1 MKYFESLDEINNI
14 EETVVALGNFDGVH
28 RGHQQIIA
36 RTVRSAQAV
45 GLKSAVFTFSN
56 HPSSV
61 LGQGEAGPE
70 SGAKNAPNPV
80 KNILYAEEKIRI
92 IEEMG
97 VDYLISIPFTR
108 EILTMTPEQ
117 FVKYILVDRLRI
129 REAYCGFNY
138 TFGYKASG
146 TPEVLMHEGL
156 RHGFGLHVQE
166 PYTIDGI
173 LVSSTYI
180 RQLIQEGR
188 MEEAAK
194 FMGRMYAIGGEVII
208 GNQLGRT
215 IGFPTMNLVID
226 ETMVTPPNGVY
237 ITYCTVDGVRHPA
250 VTNVGNKPTI
260 GEYAKNIE
268 THLFNYDEDAYGKSI
283 SVEFV
288 RWTRPE
294 QKFDGLE
301 ALTKQ
306 IKSDC
311 ISAKAYHRE
320 RGLL

>member
-1 MKYFESLDEINNI
+1 MKIFESLEEINQI
-14 EETVVALGNFDGVH
+14 DETVVALGNFDGVH
-28 RGHQQIIA
+28 KGHQQIIE
-36 RTVRSAQAV
+36 RTVRSARAV

-56 HPSSV
+56 HPSTL
-61 LGQGEAGPE
+61 LGNGGQ
-70 SGAKNAPNPV
+70 V

-92 IEEMG
+92 IESLG
-97 VDYLISIPFTR
+97 IDYLFNVPFTKR
-108 EILTMTPEQ
+108 ILTMPPEQ
-117 FVKYILVDRLRI
+117 FIQEILVDRLRI

-138 TFGYKASG
+138 SFGYKASG

-166 PYTIDGI
+166 PYKIDDVV
-173 LVSSTYI
+173 VSSTCI
-180 RQLIQEGR
+180 RSFIAEGR
-188 MEEAAK
+188 LEEATR
-194 FMGRMYAIGGEVII
+194 FMGRMYTIGGEVIL

-226 ETMVTPPNGVY
+226 ETMITPPNGVY
-237 ITYCTVDGVRHPA
+237 ITYCTVDGRRLPA

-268 THLFNYDEDAYGKSI
+268 THIFNFDEDAYGKHI

-288 RWTRPE
+288 KWTRPE
-294 QKFDGLE
+294 QKFAGLPE
-301 ALTKQ
+301 LKKQ
-306 IKSDC
+306 IQSDC

-320 RGLL
+320 KGLL

>member
-1 MKYFESLDEINNI
+1 MSPNDDMKIFHSLEEITNI
-14 EETVVALGNFDGVH
+14 EDTVVALGNFDGVH
-28 RGHQQIIA
+28 KGHQQIIA
-36 RTVRSAQAV
+36 RTVRSAKAV
-45 GLKSAVFTFSN
+45 GLASAVFTFSN
-56 HPSSV
+56 HPSAV
-61 LGQGEAGPE
+61 LGKGE
-70 SGAKNAPNPV
+70 PV

-97 VDYLISIPFTR
+97 IDYLISIPFTE
-108 EILTMTPEQ
+108 EILQMSPQE
-117 FVKYILVDRLRI
+117 FVQAILVDRLHI

-138 TFGYKASG
+138 TFGYRASG

-166 PYTIDGI
+166 PYTIDGV

-188 MEEAAK
+188 MEEATK
-194 FMGRMYAIGGEVII
+194 FMGRMYAIGGEVIV

-237 ITYCTVDGVRHPA
+237 ITYCTIEGVRYPA

-260 GEYAKNIE
+260 GQYAKNIE
-268 THLFNYDEDAYGKSI
+268 TNVFNFDEDTYGKYI
-283 SVEFV
+283 NVEFV

-294 QKFDGLE
+294 RKFDGLDE
-301 ALTKQ
+301 LKAQ
-306 IKSDC
+306 IQSDS
-311 ISAKAYHRE
+311 IGAKAYHRE
-320 RGLL
+320 RGML